1 MRFQHFLRGFIF
13 LLLCQANE
21 SSAQI
26 KNYHRL
32 KFIEPIIY
40 SLEEKA
46 TQIQPGDRKYK
57 NSEFGQ
63 VVTSYEDIDGKSI
76 YKSGVIS
83 KTGKFILPKIF
94 ISIVIWKSNPDLAF
108 VHSSNHAIYNLKTK
122 KWIDSYDNIS
132 YSYLDLDFFIVT
144 KQNEDYLL
152 NKECKRVFHK
162 PGYYISEILNND
174 LILVKNKMTLLY
186 GIYDFKKNKFIIDDK
201 FYNIDKPYKFNAFI
215 AKDNHLYYLFRLD
228 GERLNKDKYLKYM
241 YAHDT
246 DICIF
251 QDIKGGTKIINS
263 AGKEIEKTIQDSLLA
278 TAFKY
283 FESTPKRTGEFLYRQ
298 EFRVNRKSY
307 FIVMNLDGKYSII
320 DENNKNIMA
329 FDYDFIEMRN
339 GKFISNKNNDFELF
353 ELIDGKTLRILK
365 TKNARIFDSSF
376 NFLIAKNNLFH
387 TIKDESKVF
396 VPYPIKEGKRIMWEK
411 NFKETYFVQDTMGK
425 WSSYFENVRGVD
437 KYDVVTTFNEAQ
449 DYSMIPIRYI
459 NICKNGLWGLCDLRG
474 NEVVKPIFE
483 EIIRTDFD
491 YLVVK
496 NKNKHG
502 IYNVNTK
509 QYIFE
514 PTYDFIMFISPYK
527 YYALKDGE
535 QFYLTF

>member
-1 MRFQHFLRGFIF
+1 MSFQHFLRGFI
-13 LLLCQANE
+13 LLILCQANE
-21 SSAQI
+21 SSAQLRI
-26 KNYHRL
+26 YNGI

-46 TQIQPGDRKYK
+46 IQIQPGDRKYK
-57 NSEFGQ
+57 MSEFGQ
-63 VVTSYEDIDGKSI
+63 VVSFYEGIDPLSLSKYGIIS
-76 YKSGVIS
+76 KSGQF
-83 KTGKFILPKIF
+83 TLPKIF
-94 ISIVIWKSNPDLAF
+94 RYIDIWDGNSEIAF
-108 VHSSNHAIYNLKTK
+108 VHGSNHAIYNLKTK

-132 YSYLDLDFFIVT
+132 YSYLNLDFFIVT

-152 NKECKRVFHK
+152 NKECKKVFHK
-162 PGYYISEILNND
+162 PGYFISEILNND
-174 LILVKNKMTLLY
+174 LILVKNKATLLY
-186 GIYDFKKNKFIIDDK
+186 GVFDFKKNKFIIDDK
-201 FYNIDKPYKFNAFI
+201 FYSITKPYKFNAFI
-215 AKDNHLYYLFRLD
+215 TKDNRLYYLFRLN

-251 QDIKGGTKIINS
+251 QDINGGTKIINS
-263 AGKEIEKTIQDSLLA
+263 AGNDIEKSIQDSLLN
-278 TAFKY
+278 TSFKY
-283 FESTPKRTGEFLYRQ
+283 FQAKTIKSDKYPYAQ

-307 FIVMNLDGKYSII
+307 FIVMNFDGKYSII
-320 DENNKNIMA
+320 DENNVNILP
-329 FDYDFIEMRN
+329 FDNDFIEMRN

-353 ELIDGKTLRILK
+353 EIVDGKILSILK

-376 NFLIAKNNLFH
+376 NFLIAKNNLFY

-396 VPYPIKEGKRIMWEK
+396 VPYPIKAGKRVMWEK
-411 NFKETYFVQDTMGK
+411 NFKTTYFVQDTMGK

-437 KYDVVTTFNEAQ
+437 NYDAVTTFNEAQ
-449 DYSMIPIRYI
+449 DYSMNPIRYI
-459 NICKNGLWGLCDLRG
+459 NICKNGSWGLCDLKG
-474 NEVVKPIFE
+474 NEVVKPMFE
-483 EIIRTDFD
+483 EIIRTDFG

-496 NKNKHG
+496 NKYKYG

-514 PTYDFIMFISPYK
+514 PIYDFIMLISPNK
-527 YYALKDGE
+527 YYAEKDGA